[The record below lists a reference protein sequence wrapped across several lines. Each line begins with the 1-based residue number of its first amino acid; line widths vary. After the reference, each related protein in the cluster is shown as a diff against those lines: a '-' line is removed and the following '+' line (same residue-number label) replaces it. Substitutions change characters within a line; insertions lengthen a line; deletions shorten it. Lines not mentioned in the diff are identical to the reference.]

1 MEDTIT
7 KQQLKNNWKSLV
19 DDLETVLNEV
29 KSDLGDKAS
38 AVRSRLERNLE
49 AAKERLAELEGDLKD
64 QASAAAEAADEYVR
78 ENPWQSAG
86 VALGVGFVLGV
97 LISRTVR

>member
-7 KQQLKNNWKSLV
+7 KEKLRNNWKSLV
-19 DDLETVLNEV
+19 NDLETVLGEV
-29 KSDLGDKAS
+29 KNDLGDKAAS
-38 AVRSRLERNLE
+38 VRARLERNLE
-49 AAKERLAELEGDLKD
+49 AAKERLAEIEDDLKD
-64 QASAAAEAADEYVR
+64 QATAAAKVADEYVH

-97 LISRTVR
+97 LISRAGR